1 MTRDEIFCKLKEILS
16 SLKSDIDTEQASE
29 ATRLID
35 DLGMDSLTLLLMAL
49 KSEKE
54 FGIRFE
60 NMQASSFLTVGEVC
74 EYIERKL

>member
-1 MTRDEIFCKLKEILS
+1 MTRDEILCKLKEILG
-16 SLKSDIDTEQASE
+16 SLKPGINTEQTGENA
-29 ATRLID
+29 RLID

-74 EYIERKL
+74 EYIEGKL